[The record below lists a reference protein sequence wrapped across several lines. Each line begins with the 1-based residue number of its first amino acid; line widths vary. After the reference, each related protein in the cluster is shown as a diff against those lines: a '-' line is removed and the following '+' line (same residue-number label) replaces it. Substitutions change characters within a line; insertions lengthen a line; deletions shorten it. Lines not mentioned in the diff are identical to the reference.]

1 VGLAQIGPWISWAAN
16 QVQNSLLPMTSSGGF
31 LFYCNFLTL
40 PPLHTNFLHLANLN
54 LQLALGRRTFSTSIS
69 NRFASRLFCHRHSS
83 QRFGA
88 HTKFHSRL
96 SFTDSSRPIW
106 DCICCH
112 FVSRQRLRSN
122 CARKS
127 PRAAYLKKSP
137 ESRGATAF
145 ERFWGS
151 FWHALSRGVKSAALS
166 FPLFLCYNLFYI
178 FFGIFM
184 TASWP

>member
-1 VGLAQIGPWISWAAN
+1 MFFVGLAQIGPWISWAAN

-96 SFTDSSRPIW
+96 SFTDSSLPIW
-106 DCICCH
+106 GLYLLPLCISATSALELCSKIAACGL
-112 FVSRQRLRSN
+112 F
-122 CARKS
+122 KEITGE
-127 PRAAYLKKSP
+127 PR
-137 ESRGATAF
+137 R
-145 ERFWGS
+145 
-151 FWHALSRGVKSAALS
+151 H
-166 FPLFLCYNLFYI
+166 CI
-178 FFGIFM
+178 
-184 TASWP
+184 